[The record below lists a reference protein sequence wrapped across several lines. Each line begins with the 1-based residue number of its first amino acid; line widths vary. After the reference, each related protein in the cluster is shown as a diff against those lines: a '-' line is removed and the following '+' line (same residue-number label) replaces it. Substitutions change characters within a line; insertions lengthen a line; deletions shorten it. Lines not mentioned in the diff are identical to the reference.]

1 MSILEILSK
10 VIAKTNVVLV
20 ACDRLIF
27 VIVGTITNIVGAA
40 VGIEVGDIIVFS
52 TYASILVV
60 AERMLDNNEDDDVR
74 VVMNDPVFIAVSI

>member
-20 ACDRLIF
+20 TCDRLIF
-27 VIVGTITNIVGAA
+27 VIVGTITKIVGAA